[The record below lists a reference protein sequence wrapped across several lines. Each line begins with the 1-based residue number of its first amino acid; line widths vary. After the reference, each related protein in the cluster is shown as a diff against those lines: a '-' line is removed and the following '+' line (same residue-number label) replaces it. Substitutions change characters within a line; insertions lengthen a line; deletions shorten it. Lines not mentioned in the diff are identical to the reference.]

1 MRIEKKYEEVKLHY
15 CFSMPSKDVFLSGT
29 KLTIFPVRNFNGNIV
44 LSVLIF
50 LQLISKSVAVTAKNN
65 VYTGMDKLINITV
78 RRFSLN

>member
-1 MRIEKKYEEVKLHY
+1 
-15 CFSMPSKDVFLSGT
+15 MPSKDVFLSGT

-65 VYTGMDKLINITV
+65 VYTGLDWTN
-78 RRFSLN
+78 